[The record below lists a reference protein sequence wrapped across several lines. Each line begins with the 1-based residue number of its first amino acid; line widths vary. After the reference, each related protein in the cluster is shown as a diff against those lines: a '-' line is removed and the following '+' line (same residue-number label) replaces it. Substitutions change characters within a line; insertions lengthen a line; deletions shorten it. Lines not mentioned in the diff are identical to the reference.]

1 MAFRAG
7 PGIWWFIALS
17 GVGIG
22 CFSVVDNFYFRSSG
36 YSVAMVGVLVAVFNT
51 SVAVAEIPSAL
62 LFDRRS
68 HRLAIQL
75 GNAVRTAGLV
85 LFFLALGPGG
95 DIGAEVLAGIGAAAM
110 SGTSNAYVLNR
121 ISASDPDA
129 KRRAL
134 ARIALLGSA
143 TTLIG
148 GALGIALFVLWPRL
162 IWLGGAIFMAAAG
175 LVFHV
180 VREPGGG
187 VMSRSVETMK
197 GYVRGLGALAANPR
211 AWLSIFAEAALIA
224 PFVLWQLRLGASSIG
239 ALFLGFAVMKAAG
252 VIGGRM
258 MAGRRVPTRILPVL
272 VIANVL
278 AIVVFAVS
286 DGLVAV
292 AVAFG
297 VHVMLHIAI
306 SIYCSAAFQEVV
318 PDHRRAGAGSMVS
331 LLSSF
336 VAAGAA
342 VLVGVLAD
350 EYSALIAVLPSIALY
365 ALVAI
370 VGVGVRGRRTAAAI
384 RQNDGVHDDSLD

>member
-62 LFDRRS
+62 VFDRRS

-75 GNAVRTAGLV
+75 GNAVRMAGLV

-180 VREPGGG
+180 PVERGDRRIDELAHRVNVTWVTPLG
-187 VMSRSVETMK
+187 VVTDSTVYCCSRPSSPSHNRT
-197 GYVRGLGALAANPR
+197 PR
-211 AWLSIFAEAALIA
+211 PS
-224 PFVLWQLRLGASSIG
+224 RIG
-239 ALFLGFAVMKAAG
+239 T
-252 VIGGRM
+252 ITTCR
-258 MAGRRVPTRILPVL
+258 
-272 VIANVL
+272 
-278 AIVVFAVS
+278 
-286 DGLVAV
+286 
-292 AVAFG
+292 
-297 VHVMLHIAI
+297 
-306 SIYCSAAFQEVV
+306 
-318 PDHRRAGAGSMVS
+318 
-331 LLSSF
+331 
-336 VAAGAA
+336 
-342 VLVGVLAD
+342 
-350 EYSALIAVLPSIALY
+350 
-365 ALVAI
+365 
-370 VGVGVRGRRTAAAI
+370 
-384 RQNDGVHDDSLD
+384 